1 MPIHAP
7 GRSLLHPA
15 PFPPRFLPAR
25 PFGRRSFLAGAAAA
39 LAASRFPARARADA
53 EIHKAHAIAM
63 HGEPKY
69 GPDFTHFDYTDPAAP
84 KGGAVRFAAIGTFDS
99 FNPFILRGTAAAG
112 VGAIYET
119 LTAASADE
127 AFTQYG
133 LLAETIEWPED
144 RSWVA
149 FSLNPLARWW
159 DGKAVSADDVAFT
172 FDLLKTKGDPFYR
185 YYYASIDRVAVSGA
199 RDVKFVFV
207 AGDNRELPLIVG
219 QMPVLPKHFWETRD
233 FEKPTLELPL
243 GSGSYK
249 PMLFEPGRFIVYE
262 RIEDYWGANLPVSVG
277 KDNWGTIRYDY
288 YRDEVVAL
296 EAFKA
301 GDYDLRQEN
310 TAKVWATGYDIPQ
323 IADGRVIKELIPNEE
338 PTGMQGFLYNTRRP
352 LFQDRRVREALG
364 YAFDFEW
371 SNKALFYGQYTRTTS
386 YFSNTELASSGL
398 PEGEELEILERFRGK
413 VPDEVFTTVFAVP
426 TTDGSGDVRDN
437 LLKGRALLEAA
448 GWVVR
453 DRELVKADS
462 GKRFRFEILL
472 YNPQFERICQGFV
485 QNLKRLGVRARIR
498 TVDVSQYQN
507 RLNDFDFD
515 MMVGGHGESLSPGNE
530 QREYWGSAA
539 ADTPGSRNHIGIK
552 DLTVDAL
559 VDLIISAKTRESLI
573 ARTRALDRVLLWGFY
588 VIPQYHIR
596 AWRVAYWNK
605 FGHPPKPPRY
615 DLGLDG
621 WWIDAAK
628 AAALK
633 GVATD

>member
-1 MPIHAP
+1 
-7 GRSLLHPA
+7 
-15 PFPPRFLPAR
+15 
-25 PFGRRSFLAGAAAA
+25 
-39 LAASRFPARARADA
+39 
-53 EIHKAHAIAM
+53 M
-63 HGEPKY
+63 HGDPKY
-69 GPDFTHFDYTDPAAP
+69 GPEFTHFDYTDPAAP
-84 KGGAVRFAAIGTFDS
+84 KGGAVRFAAVGTFDS

-112 VGAIYET
+112 VGTIYET
-119 LTAASADE
+119 LTTASADE

-149 FSLNPLARWW
+149 FALNPAARWW
-159 DGKAVSADDVAFT
+159 DGKAVSAADVAFS

-185 YYYASIDRVAVSGA
+185 YYYASIDKIEVSGA

-249 PMLFEPGRFIVYE
+249 PVLFEPGRFILYE
-262 RIEDYWGANLPVSVG
+262 RVEDYWGANLPVSVG
-277 KDNWGTIRYDY
+277 KDNWGTVRYDY

-310 TAKVWATGYDIPQ
+310 TAKVWATGYNIPQ

-352 LFQDRRVREALG
+352 LFRDRRVRQALG

-386 YFSNTELASSGL
+386 YFSNTELASRGL
-398 PEGEELEILERFRGK
+398 PEGEELEILERFRGE
-413 VPDEVFTTVFAVP
+413 VPDAVFTTVFTVP

-437 LLKGRALLEAA
+437 LLKGRALLEDA

-453 DRELVKADS
+453 SGELVKADS
-462 GKRFRFEILL
+462 GERFGFEILL

-515 MMVGGHGESLSPGNE
+515 LMVGGHGESLSPGNE
-530 QREYWGSAA
+530 QREFWGSAA
-539 ADTPGSRNHIGIK
+539 ADTPGSRNYIGIK
-552 DLTVDAL
+552 DPAVDAL
-559 VDLIISAKTRESLI
+559 IDLIISAKTRESLI